1 MLNFCG
7 ELIPDIEKFLL
18 VAIFKM
24 APQYR
29 TNSTLFDF
37 NWPLTTGLKN
47 KSKATFEI
55 EQC

>member
-1 MLNFCG
+1 MMSR
-7 ELIPDIEKFLL
+7 IDSDIEKSLP

-24 APQYR
+24 LPQYR
-29 TNSTLFDF
+29 TNSK
-37 NWPLTTGLKN
+37 GLKN